1 MTRFVLMILKDLLS
15 EIVKDDLTHA
25 KWLNT
30 LSMMENAGSRKI
42 SACEHKTDVNVSIL
56 KHASEEARHAYFL
69 KTQIKKL
76 APEKFSSY
84 RLSDI
89 LAPMSS
95 YQYLDR
101 LDFQISKYLK
111 FDLQMPSNQ
120 IRYASYL
127 LTTYAI
133 EERANKLYPVYSEV
147 LDETGSNI
155 NVRLIIAE
163 EIGHLEEMNKQ
174 MAKFFTDWKEKTAN
188 VRKMESHLYS
198 KWVSDLERE
207 IFQESILN

>member
-1 MTRFVLMILKDLLS
+1 MELKTILS
-15 EIVKDDLTHA
+15 EIVKDEVMHA

-42 SACEHKTDVNVSIL
+42 SACEHKTDVSVSIL
-56 KHASEEARHAYFL
+56 KHAAEEARHAYFL

-76 APEKFSSY
+76 APGKFDTY
-84 RLSDI
+84 RLKHLI
-89 LAPMSS
+89 APMSS

-111 FDLQMPSNQ
+111 EEIQMPEDQ

-133 EERANKLYPVYSEV
+133 EERADLLYPVYDEV
-147 LDETGSNI
+147 LNESGSNI
-155 NVRLIIAE
+155 TVRLIIAE
-163 EIGHLEEMNKQ
+163 EIGHLEEMNRQ
-174 MAKFFTDWKEKTAN
+174 MAEFFSDWKTKAAHVKCLETLLYDVWMKKIQEEVFIKATA
-188 VRKMESHLYS
+188 
-198 KWVSDLERE
+198 
-207 IFQESILN
+207 

>member
-1 MTRFVLMILKDLLS
+1 MSLKEILS
-15 EIVKDDLTHA
+15 EIVMDNTTHA

-42 SACEHKTDVNVSIL
+42 SACEHKTDVSVEIL

-76 APEKFSSY
+76 VRGDRFSTY
-84 RLSDI
+84 RLEDI
-89 LAPMSS
+89 LAPISS

-101 LDFQISKYLK
+101 LDFLISRYLK
-111 FDLQMPSNQ
+111 NDIKIPLEDL
-120 IRYASYL
+120 RYASYL

-133 EERANKLYPVYSEV
+133 EERADELYPIYSEV
-147 LDETGSNI
+147 LDESGSNI

-174 MAKFFTDWKEKTAN
+174 MAGFFDKWEEKAAYVRQIEASLYKEWI
-188 VRKMESHLYS
+188 VDVE
-198 KWVSDLERE
+198 
-207 IFQESILN
+207 QEVCGISVAHQSI

>member
-1 MTRFVLMILKDLLS
+1 MNLKDLLS

-42 SACEHKTDVNVSIL
+42 SACEHKTDVSVSIL

-76 APEKFSSY
+76 APGKFSTY
-84 RLSDI
+84 RFEDV

-101 LDFQISKYLK
+101 LDYLISKYLK
-111 FDLQMPSNQ
+111 CELQTPSDQ

-133 EERANKLYPVYSEV
+133 EERADELYPVYSEV
-147 LDETGSNI
+147 LDESGSNI

-163 EIGHLEEMNKQ
+163 EIGHLEEMNRQ
-174 MAKFFTDWKEKTAN
+174 MAEFFTGWKEKAAY
-188 VRKMESHLYS
+188 VRKVESKLYS
-198 KWVSDLERE
+198 KWVSDLEQE
-207 IFQESILN
+207 IIKESILN